1 MLNYLLSTNP
11 ETVSE
16 SFNSRDF
23 SVVVY
28 EGVAD
33 DVTEVTNE
41 AKEKGLDAAETSV
54 GIGVLVADNV
64 SLVTDVALPA
74 AFMFGPKAIA
84 TVGSVGTVAD
94 GVSLGLKTVDY
105 LYFDGSPEAVRS
117 QFFKTVFNAGKVEG
131 LKNVRLF
138 QRNTP

>member
-64 SLVTDVALPA
+64 SLATDVALPA
-74 AFMFGPKAIA
+74 AFMFGPKGIEI
-84 TVGSVGTVAD
+84 VGGIGTVAD
-94 GVSLGLKTVDY
+94 VTSLGLKGVD
-105 LYFDGSPEAVRS
+105 LVMFDGSQEAF
-117 QFFKTVFNAGKVEG
+117 QAQAIKTGFNFTKAEG
-131 LKNVRLF
+131 LKKIRQF
-138 QRNTP
+138 QK